1 MTPLE
6 ISKPEQRTR
15 SNLRSPETEYGH
27 LPQKITPVGWGN
39 SGSFWAGKQEVELF
53 RNSPEIYATTLLE
66 MDIQTK
72 KVDQTKKGGME

>member
-1 MTPLE
+1 M
-6 ISKPEQRTR
+6 
-15 SNLRSPETEYGH
+15 
-27 LPQKITPVGWGN
+27 
-39 SGSFWAGKQEVELF
+39 ELF